1 MQIKLRYHAVRLEN
15 HVSNLNALLS
25 LLQNGAIAELQ
36 LQSCEKL
43 YETGNC
49 GIPLAT
55 VAVAELQLQSQQF
68 YEIGPS
74 VT

>member
-15 HVSNLNALLS
+15 HASNLNELLR
-25 LLQNGAIAELQ
+25 LLQNCGIAEMQ

-49 GIPLAT
+49 RIPLAT
-55 VAVAELQLQSQQF
+55 VAVAELQLQLQQF
-68 YEIGPS
+68 YEIGP
-74 VT
+74 